1 MGPELLTPMHLIFLA
16 ILGLLLFGPKRL
28 PEIGRSLGSGLREFK
43 SSMNGIVGSDSAH
56 EYPTTAASPPTAP
69 GVTPTPSPAD
79 VREDVPPAGEPL
91 G

>member
-1 MGPELLTPMHLIFLA
+1 MGPELLTPMHLLFLA

-56 EYPTTAASPPTAP
+56 EYPAAAAGSCACAQCRRDAGPGRPRRMSHRPP
-69 GVTPTPSPAD
+69 S
-79 VREDVPPAGEPL
+79 L
-91 G
+91 L